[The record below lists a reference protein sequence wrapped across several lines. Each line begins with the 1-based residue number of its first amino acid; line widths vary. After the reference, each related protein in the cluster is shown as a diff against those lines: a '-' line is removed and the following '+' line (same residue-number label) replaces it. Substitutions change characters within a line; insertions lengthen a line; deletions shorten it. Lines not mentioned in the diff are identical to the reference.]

1 MPFYFQARFALVP
14 NADFDVICYNPQQPV
29 ALSMKVSLRERY
41 KQADL
46 EGGALQQVYRRARC
60 YLITL
65 SESEAK
71 GISAKIAQGD
81 INGLHGCILAHKA
94 AFTELLQDLKAYEF
108 TRAKKITPITG
119 SVYPV
124 SDA

>member
-14 NADFDVICYNPQQPV
+14 NADFDVICYHPQQPV

-41 KQADL
+41 KQAVL

-71 GISAKIAQGD
+71 GVSEKIEKGD
-81 INGLHGCILAHKA
+81 INGLDGCVLAHKV
-94 AFTELLQDLKAYEF
+94 AFTELLQELKTCEF
-108 TRAKKITPITG
+108 TRAEKITPITG

-124 SDA
+124 SDT